1 MNKESGIFYIGFF
14 IFLFPL
20 ITVNQF
26 VDYEFVDQSKLTI
39 GDRYLEVIIDV
50 EGGNIKEAVHED
62 NPIII
67 DPNDGV
73 NIRLHYSALNIS
85 GVDIDRQ
92 KTVFLF
98 ADLDVLSQSDKLDF
112 TLNPDDNFTY
122 VQTWK
127 FKNFIGN
134 ENIELISGTYKVRY
148 DLYYSVSNENRILR
162 GTPFYVKFSGNPL
175 TSVPSVMTTI
185 AVVSSGVSLIGLAN
199 AMRSSTTQEVGKSIE
214 ATKVSPTKKLIGY
227 YKGSTYSRIQAEVSK
242 SAYAYAIKLLRG
254 GKCPQCNSEWPENQ
268 DKCLDCQITFEE
280 AVELYSKTLSEKSL
294 NVAKEVVD
302 SVSGLS
308 LSSIARSLGEG
319 IVPTTSI
326 ISVLTFS
333 GLTLVQP
340 RLAKSW
346 QDKTRKLVFRGLR
359 IAIYSLFWIQATG
372 IDTLS
377 ITTLVIV
384 ILSGFILPTIF
395 STILGFNIKEK
406 VQNFWA
412 SNQLST
418 SSVAPDAGA

>member
-1 MNKESGIFYIGFF
+1 MNKESGILFIGFF

-20 ITVNQF
+20 ITVNEF
-26 VDYEFVDQSKLTI
+26 VNDELVDQSILNI
-39 GDRYLEVIIDV
+39 SDQYLEVLIDV
-50 EGGNIKEAVHED
+50 EGGNINEAIHED

-67 DPNDGV
+67 DPSDGV
-73 NIRLHYSALNIS
+73 DIRLYYSALNIS

-98 ADLDVLSQSDKLDF
+98 ADLDVLSQADELDF
-112 TLNPDDNFTY
+112 TLHPDDNFTY
-122 VQTWK
+122 IQTWK
-127 FKNFIGN
+127 FKNYIGN
-134 ENIELISGTYKVRY
+134 ENFELISGTYKVRY
-148 DLYYSVSNENRILR
+148 DFFYSVNDENKILR

-199 AMRSSTTQEVGKSIE
+199 TMRNSITQEVGKSVE

-227 YKGSTYSRIQAEVSK
+227 YRGTMYSQLQAEVSK
-242 SAYAYAIKLLRG
+242 SAFRYAANLRRG

-268 DKCLDCQITFEE
+268 DKCLDCQLTFEE

-294 NVAKEVVD
+294 RAAKEVVD

-308 LSSIARSLGEG
+308 LSQIAQQLGG
-319 IVPTTSI
+319 GVVPTTSI

-333 GLTLVQP
+333 GLTLIQP
-340 RLAKSW
+340 RLGKSW

-377 ITTLVIV
+377 ITLLAVV
-384 ILSGFILPTIF
+384 ILSGFVLPMVF
-395 STILGFNIKEK
+395 STIWGFNIKGK
-406 VQNFWA
+406 VK
-412 SNQLST
+412 SLLT
-418 SSVAPDAGA
+418 S